1 MGISR
6 VLVANRGEIA
16 VRIIAACREL
26 GIDTVL
32 ATSEAD
38 RESLAARLAAR
49 VICIGPGPAAASYLD
64 PRRLVCAAQVT
75 DCDALHPGYG
85 FLSESPELAEACLTE
100 EITFVGPRP
109 DQIRSMG
116 NKVRARALAAMS
128 GVPTLPGSEG
138 VRTLEEATVVA
149 QRIGYP
155 VMLKAAAGGGGRG
168 VKVVEIEADLAEGF
182 TVAGAEARAAFT
194 DGTLYVER
202 FIRNARHIE
211 VQVLGDQQGTVLHLG
226 ERDCSLQ
233 RRHQKMVEESLAP
246 HLTETHRGEIRAAAV
261 AFARSLGYENAGTVE
276 FLFDKDS
283 EQFYFLEMN
292 TRLQV
297 EHPVTEM
304 VTGIDIV
311 QAQLRLAAGEPLW
324 FDQGGVVFRGHAI
337 ECRVTAERAEDGF
350 RPAPGIVERWLPP
363 IGPNIRLDSHCYA
376 GYTIPLFYD
385 SLLGKLIAYGS
396 DREEAIS
403 RLRRAIEQFDIGGVA
418 NTLGFLHSLL
428 SDRDVASG
436 NVSTHLVADV
446 LNRLRVG

>member
-324 FDQGGVVFRGHAI
+324 FDQGGVVFR
-337 ECRVTAERAEDGF
+337 D
-350 RPAPGIVERWLPP
+350 
-363 IGPNIRLDSHCYA
+363 
-376 GYTIPLFYD
+376 
-385 SLLGKLIAYGS
+385 LGCANEASRIKIA
-396 DREEAIS
+396 R
-403 RLRRAIEQFDIGGVA
+403 RRRAWPDA
-418 NTLGFLHSLL
+418 NHSC
-428 SDRDVASG
+428 G
-436 NVSTHLVADV
+436 
-446 LNRLRVG
+446 